1 MKKIKTA
8 LISVSDKSN
17 LKPLLEVLRK
27 SKIKILSSG
36 GTYKIIKKLKFNC
49 LEVSEFTGSREILG
63 GRVKTLHPKIHAGIL
78 NQRKNKK
85 HVEDIKKNS
94 FENIDLVIVN
104 FYPFLKTLELT
115 KNHNTIVENI
125 DIGGPAM
132 VRAAAKNYNDVTVIT
147 SVEQYPEL
155 IKELKN
161 NRGSTSLNFRKDM
174 SRIAFTETAYYDSL
188 ISNYFNKISNIK
200 FPQRKIFSGNLIERL
215 RYGEN
220 PHQKGRF
227 IGNIEDYIKQLH
239 GKDISYNNLLDID
252 ASIALLKDLQ
262 TDNPVFLI
270 HKHNNPCGVAIRSSI
285 LEAYEDALACDN
297 VSAFGGVLCS
307 NKIINKD
314 CANRIDKLFFE
325 ILIAPDFDEKALSI
339 LKSKKNRI
347 LIKLNKFPMRTVLR
361 KSCLNGFLEQ
371 DIDDKIENFQD
382 FRVVTNNPP
391 NEENSND
398 LVLASIIA
406 KHTKS
411 NCIVIVKN
419 QQLIGSG
426 MGQVSRIDALN
437 QAIDKSKKFGFEL
450 KGSNLA
456 SDAFFP
462 FSDCVEIAFKNGIDS
477 IVQPGGSVRDQDS
490 IDFCNENEMSMV
502 FSGIRHF
509 RH

>member
-1 MKKIKTA
+1 MKKINSA
-8 LISVSDKSN
+8 IISVFNKDKIDEIC
-17 LKPLLEVLRK
+17 LLL
-27 SKIKILSSG
+27 SKNNVTIYSTG
-36 GTYKIIKKLKFNC
+36 GTYNYISSLGLKIEKVEDLT
-49 LEVSEFTGSREILG
+49 SYPSILN
-63 GRVKTLHPKIHAGIL
+63 GRVKTLHPKVFGGIL
-78 NQRKNKK
+78 KTNSDS
-85 HVEDIKKNS
+85 DIKDSKN
-94 FENIDLVIVN
+94 FKIPDIDLVIVDL
-104 FYPFLKTLELT
+104 YPFKETVKSSNDHSEIIE
-115 KNHNTIVENI
+115 KI
-125 DIGGPAM
+125 DIGGISLI
-132 VRAAAKNYNDVTVIT
+132 RAAAKNYENIVCI
-147 SVEQYPEL
+147 SSSSQYERL
-155 IKELKN
+155 IQTLKIDC
-161 NRGSTSLNFRKDM
+161 STDISYRHDLAVK
-174 SRIAFTETAYYDSL
+174 AYYKSATYD
-188 ISNYFNKISNIK
+188 YA
-200 FPQRKIFSGNLIERL
+200 IFSYLNNGSINNNILDVKEL

-252 ASIALLKDLQ
+252 ASIDLLKDLQ
-262 TDNPVFLI
+262 TDKPVFLI

-347 LIKLNKFPMRTVLR
+347 LVKLNKFPMRTVLR

-382 FRVVTNNPP
+382 FKVVTNNPP
-391 NEENSND
+391 NKENSND

>member
-1 MKKIKTA
+1 MKKINSA
-8 LISVSDKSN
+8 IISVFNKDKIDEICF
-17 LKPLLEVLRK
+17 LL
-27 SKIKILSSG
+27 SKNNVTIYSTG
-36 GTYKIIKKLKFNC
+36 GTYNYISSLGLKIEKVENLT
-49 LEVSEFTGSREILG
+49 SYPSILN
-63 GRVKTLHPKIHAGIL
+63 GRVKTLHPKVFGGIL
-78 NQRKNKK
+78 KTNSDS
-85 HVEDIKKNS
+85 DIKDSKN
-94 FENIDLVIVN
+94 FKIPDIDLVIVDL
-104 FYPFLKTLELT
+104 YPFEETVKSTNDHSEIIE
-115 KNHNTIVENI
+115 KI
-125 DIGGPAM
+125 DIGGISLI
-132 VRAAAKNYNDVTVIT
+132 RAAAKNYENIVCISSSSQYESLIQTLKIDCSTEISYRHDLAVKAYYKSATYDYAIFSYLNNG
-147 SVEQYPEL
+147 SVNNSL
-155 IKELKN
+155 DIKE
-161 NRGSTSLNFRKDM
+161 
-174 SRIAFTETAYYDSL
+174 
-188 ISNYFNKISNIK
+188 
-200 FPQRKIFSGNLIERL
+200 L

-252 ASIALLKDLQ
+252 ASIDLLKDLE
-262 TDNPVFLI
+262 TEKPVFLI
-270 HKHNNPCGVAIRSSI
+270 HKHNNPCGVAIRGSI

-314 CANRIDKLFFE
+314 CAIRIDKLFFE
-325 ILIAPDFDEKALSI
+325 ILIAPDFDEKALNI

-347 LIKLNKFPMRTVLR
+347 LVKLNKFPMKTVLR

-382 FRVVTNNPP
+382 FKVVTNDPP
-391 NEENSND
+391 NKENSND